1 MERELAIAIEAAR
14 RAGAVVGDIYR
25 RRDFTVSTK
34 DDARKSE
41 LTEADLASN
50 AVLLETI
57 GAAFPG
63 DAILSEETVDDG
75 ARLGNRRCWILDPLD
90 GTREF
95 TMGLP
100 EFCVSVGFVVDGEP
114 VVGALFNPATQEL
127 IAGAVGHGL
136 QWDGRPA
143 AVSAHASVPGAKFL
157 VSRSEVEKGWFD
169 HLKGQVDYTPMG
181 SVAWKFGLVA
191 VGRAEA
197 SFTPVPR
204 NEWDL
209 CGGAACIV
217 AGGGRATDAT
227 GVDYRF
233 NRPNVLH
240 QGVCGTNGHLHDAV
254 LDLMRRRS

>member
-1 MERELAIAIEAAR
+1 MERELETAIEAAQ
-14 RAGAVVGDIYR
+14 RAGAVVADIYR
-25 RRDFTVSTK
+25 RRDYTVATK

-50 AVLLETI
+50 TI
-57 GAAFPG
+57 ILDTLRAAFPR
-63 DAILSEETVDDG
+63 DAILSEETADDG
-75 ARLGNRRCWILDPLD
+75 TRLGNPRCWIVDPLD

-100 EFCVSVGFVVDGEP
+100 EFCVSIGFVIDGKP
-114 VVGALFNPATQEL
+114 VVGALFNPATGET
-127 IAGAVGHGL
+127 IAGAVGRGL
-136 QWDGRPA
+136 TCDGKPA
-143 AVSAHASVPGAKFL
+143 SVSSHATVPGAKFL

-217 AGGGRATDAT
+217 AGGGRATDAA
-227 GVDYRF
+227 GVDYTF
-233 NRPNVLH
+233 NRPDVLH
-240 QGVCGTNGHLHDAV
+240 RGVCGTNGHLHDAV
-254 LDLMRRRS
+254 LDLMRQRS